1 MTSSLTNQQLVSFH
15 TNGNERA
22 ARRRRSNVGKFSVP
36 NVAHCFVEDSLNFF
50 EALFRLNTKQ
60 NGVCLFTGN
69 QGNGK
74 VLLETIV
81 IA

>member
-22 ARRRRSNVGKFSVP
+22 ARRQRSNVGKFSVP

-60 NGVCLFTGN
+60 NGN

-81 IA
+81 TA